1 MIFKEKYPL
10 SEMLQEIEDDITEQ
24 KKDLRQEKN
33 ISQETITELML
44 HHLSKQKQP
53 PA

>member
-1 MIFKEKYPL
+1 MTFEEKYPL
-10 SEMLQEIEDDITEQ
+10 ADMLEEIEDDITEQ

-44 HHLSKQKQP
+44 THLTQNKQP

>member
-10 SEMLQEIEDDITEQ
+10 ADMLQEIEDDITEQ

-44 HHLSKQKQP
+44 NHLTQKKKSTS
-53 PA
+53 